1 MKYSDK
7 VDHLNKGE
15 CLFCRDDSTDFVL
28 ENDLAFVLWDNFPVS
43 PSHCLVIPKR
53 HVETYFDMNAQ
64 EHEASKE
71 LLFKMRDKIQ
81 RDDPS
86 VKGFNIG
93 ANCGPYA
100 GQTIFHCHLHLIPRR
115 KDDIPNPVG
124 GVRNIFPESGP
135 YPVLA
140 D

>member
-1 MKYSDK
+1 
-7 VDHLNKGE
+7 
-15 CLFCRDDSTDFVL
+15 
-28 ENDLAFVLWDNFPVS
+28 
-43 PSHCLVIPKR
+43 
-53 HVETYFDMNAQ
+53 
-64 EHEASKE
+64 
-71 LLFKMRDKIQ
+71 MRDKIQ
-81 RDDPS
+81 RDDSS

-124 GVRNIFPESGP
+124 GVRNIFPGSGP
-135 YPVLA
+135 YCVLA